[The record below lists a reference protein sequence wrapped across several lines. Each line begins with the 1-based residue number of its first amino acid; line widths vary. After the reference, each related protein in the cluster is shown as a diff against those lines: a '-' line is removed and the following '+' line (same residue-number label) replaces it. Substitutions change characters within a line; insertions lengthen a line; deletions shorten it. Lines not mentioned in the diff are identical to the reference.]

1 MWRLCT
7 EVESA
12 ARQEIFVFIIEGD
25 TVTVRCA
32 TAIKALYSLIEDL
45 EKATDPWQVI
55 IKLCL

>member
-7 EVESA
+7 EVESV

-25 TVTVRCA
+25 TVAVRCA